1 MPSIKNKFLFIGIIF
16 FCVLALLFAY
26 FTEYVLEHLP
36 CNLCLIERIPYAVT
50 IFLAFLVLFF
60 KKYEK
65 IILFGIGSFFIIGTI
80 ISFYHFGIEQG
91 FFNESLVCDLGDTDE
106 AISTQDLLKELNT
119 KKISCK
125 DVTFRVFGFSLATFN
140 TIISFVISVIT
151 VRAGLNYDRNK

>member
-1 MPSIKNKFLFIGIIF
+1 MASIKNKFLFIGIII

-36 CNLCLIERIPYAVT
+36 CNLCLIERIPYIVT
-50 IFLAFLVLFF
+50 IFFAFLVLFF

-65 IILFGIGSFFIIGTI
+65 IILLAIGSFFIIGTI

-91 FFNESLVCDLGDTDE
+91 FFSESLVCNLGGTNK
-106 AISTQDLLKELNT
+106 AISVQDLLKELNT

-125 DVTFRVFGFSLATFN
+125 DVTFRVFGFSLATLN
-140 TIISFVISVIT
+140 TIISFLTSVIVLRT
-151 VRAGLNYDRNK
+151 GFNYGKN